1 MMFGPSATARSA
13 VTQPSV
19 VSLQFSEVRH
29 VLRRHFDPRD
39 HVADLS
45 MTVFSWN
52 KTPPDILCLY
62 GARALRSFGDGFAI
76 IILPVYLSAI
86 GFSPQLIGIVAS
98 ASLLGTAALTLI
110 VGFIAPRFE
119 LRSLFLAGAG
129 LIALTGLIFP
139 ATETLAPVLLVA
151 FIGSINPSG
160 GDLGMLVPL
169 EHALLTKE
177 MADRDRTGAF
187 ARYSLIGSLTGAV
200 GSLAAALPEILASN
214 GWSKLTAIKLMFYG
228 YAALG
233 VLAAFLYRHLPRD
246 HTRAANVP
254 EAALGP
260 SRNIVYRLAAL
271 FSLDAFAGGF
281 VVQSLLALW
290 LFQRFNLSLE
300 AASLYFFCS
309 SLLGAI
315 SFPVAAWLARRIGL
329 INTMVFT
336 HIPSSLCLIAAAFSS
351 GLTVVLSLLL
361 VRSALSQMDV
371 PTRSSYVMAVVTP
384 AERTAAASVTAVPR
398 SLASSISPAIAG
410 FMLAGPFSGLP
421 LVVCGC
427 LKIGYDL
434 ALLRMFRHTKP
445 PEEIR

>member
-1 MMFGPSATARSA
+1 MTP
-13 VTQPSV
+13 
-19 VSLQFSEVRH
+19 
-29 VLRRHFDPRD
+29 
-39 HVADLS
+39 VAS
-45 MTVFSWN
+45 T
-52 KTPPDILCLY
+52 KTPPDIVCLY
-62 GARALRSFGDGFAI
+62 GARALRGLGDGFAVL
-76 IILPVYLSAI
+76 ILPVYLSAI
-86 GFSPQLIGIVAS
+86 GFSPQQIGVVAS

-110 VGFIAPRFE
+110 VGFVAPRFE
-119 LRSLFLAGAG
+119 LRKLFLAGA
-129 LIALTGLIFP
+129 ALSAVTGLIFP
-139 ATETLAPVLLVA
+139 EAQAFAPVVLVA

-169 EHALLTKE
+169 EHALLTRE
-177 MADRDRTGAF
+177 MADRDRTAAF
-187 ARYSLIGSLTGAV
+187 ARYSLIGSLTAAV
-200 GSLAAALPEILASN
+200 GSLAAALPEILASH
-214 GWSKLTAIKLMFYG
+214 GWSKLTAIRLMFYG

-233 VLAAFLYRHLPRD
+233 LLAALLYRRLPRD
-246 HTRAANVP
+246 HAHAANAP
-254 EAALGP
+254 KAALGP
-260 SRNIVYRLAAL
+260 SRNIVYKLAAV

-300 AASLYFFCS
+300 AASLFFFCAS
-309 SLLGAI
+309 VLGAV
-315 SFPVAAWLARRIGL
+315 SFPVAAWIAKRIGL

-351 GLTVVLSLLL
+351 SLTVVLSLLL

-398 SLASSISPAIAG
+398 SLASSISPAMAG

-427 LKIGYDL
+427 LKITYDL
-434 ALLRMFRHTKP
+434 ALLGLFRHTRP
-445 PEEIR
+445 PEER

>member
-1 MMFGPSATARSA
+1 MAMAEAVDVASLAMTAVSATRL
-13 VTQPSV
+13 PS
-19 VSLQFSEVRH
+19 
-29 VLRRHFDPRD
+29 
-39 HVADLS
+39 
-45 MTVFSWN
+45 
-52 KTPPDILCLY
+52 DILCLY
-62 GARALRSFGDGFAI
+62 GARALRGFGDGFAI
-76 IILPVYLSAI
+76 IILPVYLAAI
-86 GFSPQLIGIVAS
+86 GFSPQQIGIVAS
-98 ASLLGTAALTLI
+98 ASLLGTAALTL
-110 VGFIAPRFE
+110 VTGFIAPRFE
-119 LRSLFLAGAG
+119 LRKLFLAGAG
-129 LIALTGLIFP
+129 LIVLTGLIFP
-139 ATETLAPVLLVA
+139 AAETLALVLLVA

-169 EHALLTKE
+169 EHALLTRE
-177 MADRDRTGAF
+177 TADRDRTRVF
-187 ARYSLIGSLTGAV
+187 ARYSLIGSLTAAF
-200 GSLAAALPEILASN
+200 GSLAAALPELLAAN
-214 GWSKLTAIKLMFYG
+214 GWSRLGAIRLMFYL

-233 VLAAFLYRHLPRD
+233 LLAALLYRRLPRD
-246 HTRAANVP
+246 HSHAANVP
-254 EAALGP
+254 KTALGP

-300 AASLYFFCS
+300 AASLYFFCA

-315 SFPVAAWLARRIGL
+315 SFPVAAWLAGRIGL
-329 INTMVFT
+329 VNTMVFT

-351 GLTVVLSLLL
+351 SLTVVLSLLL

-398 SLASSISPAIAG
+398 SLASSISPAMAG
-410 FMLAGPFSGLP
+410 FMLAGAFSGLP

-434 ALLRMFRHTKP
+434 ALLAMFRHTKP
-445 PEEIR
+445 PEEIG

>member
-1 MMFGPSATARSA
+1 M
-13 VTQPSV
+13 
-19 VSLQFSEVRH
+19 
-29 VLRRHFDPRD
+29 
-39 HVADLS
+39 
-45 MTVFSWN
+45 

-62 GARALRSFGDGFAI
+62 GARALRGFGDGFAI
-76 IILPVYLSAI
+76 LILPVYLTAI
-86 GFSPQLIGIVAS
+86 GFSPLQIGIVAS

-119 LRSLFLAGAG
+119 LRNLFLAGAG

-139 ATETLAPVLLVA
+139 AAETLAPVLLIA

-177 MADRDRTGAF
+177 TADRDRTGVF
-187 ARYSLIGSLTGAV
+187 ARYSLVGALTAAV
-200 GSLAAALPEILASN
+200 GALAAALPELLASH
-214 GWSKLTAIKLMFYG
+214 GWPKLGAIRLMFYL

-233 VLAAFLYRHLPRD
+233 LLAAFLYARLPRD
-246 HTRAANVP
+246 HTHADSRP
-254 EAALGP
+254 KSALGP
-260 SRNIVYRLAAL
+260 SRNIVYQLAAL

-290 LFQRFNLSLE
+290 LFQKFNLSLE
-300 AASLYFFCS
+300 AAGRFFFCS
-309 SLLGAI
+309 SLLGAM
-315 SFPVAAWLARRIGL
+315 SFPVAAWLSRRIGL
-329 INTMVFT
+329 VNTMVFT

-351 GLTVVLSLLL
+351 DLTVVLALLL

-410 FMLAGPFSGLP
+410 FMLAGPFSALP

-445 PEEIR
+445 PEEA

>member
-1 MMFGPSATARSA
+1 MT
-13 VTQPSV
+13 
-19 VSLQFSEVRH
+19 LFS
-29 VLRRHFDPRD
+29 
-39 HVADLS
+39 S
-45 MTVFSWN
+45 T

-62 GARALRSFGDGFAI
+62 GARALRGFGDGFAI

-86 GFSPQLIGIVAS
+86 GFSTPQIGIVAS

-119 LRSLFLAGAG
+119 LRNLFLAGAG
-129 LIALTGLIFP
+129 LIVFTGLVFP
-139 ATETLAPVLLVA
+139 STQTIAPILLVA
-151 FIGSINPSG
+151 FIGTINPSS

-177 MADRDRTGAF
+177 TADRDRTRIF
-187 ARYSLIGSLTGAV
+187 ARYSLIGSLTSAV
-200 GSLAAALPEILASN
+200 GSLAAALPETLASS
-214 GWSKLTAIKLMFYG
+214 GWSRLSAIKLMFYCYAVLG
-228 YAALG
+228 MLAAL
-233 VLAAFLYRHLPRD
+233 LYRRLPRD
-246 HTRAANVP
+246 HSHAANVP
-254 EAALGP
+254 KTALGP

-271 FSLDAFAGGF
+271 FSMDAFAGGF

-300 AASLYFFCS
+300 AASLYFFCA
-309 SLLGAI
+309 SLLGAM
-315 SFPVAAWLARRIGL
+315 SFPVAAWLAGRIGL
-329 INTMVFT
+329 INTMVYT

-351 GLTVVLSLLL
+351 SLTVVLSLLL
-361 VRSALSQMDV
+361 LRSALSQMDV

-398 SLASSISPAIAG
+398 SLASSISPAMAG

-421 LVVCGC
+421 LLVCGC

>member
-1 MMFGPSATARSA
+1 
-13 VTQPSV
+13 
-19 VSLQFSEVRH
+19 
-29 VLRRHFDPRD
+29 
-39 HVADLS
+39 
-45 MTVFSWN
+45 MTR
-52 KTPPDILCLY
+52 PDIASLY
-62 GARALRSFGDGFAI
+62 AARGLRGFGDGFAI
-76 IILPVYLSAI
+76 IILPVYLSVV
-86 GFSPQLIGIVAS
+86 GFSPQQIGIVAS

-110 VGFIAPRFE
+110 TGFIAPRFE
-119 LRSLFLAGAG
+119 LRHLFLAGAG
-129 LIALTGLIFP
+129 LIVFTGLVFP
-139 ATETLAPVLLVA
+139 AAETFAPVLLVA

-177 MADRDRTGAF
+177 TADRDRTSVF
-187 ARYSLIGSLTGAV
+187 ARYSLIGALTSAIGA
-200 GSLAAALPEILASN
+200 LAAALPALLASN
-214 GWSKLTAIKLMFYG
+214 GWPKLAAIKVMFYL

-233 VLAAFLYRHLPRD
+233 LLASFLYRRLSRD
-246 HTRAANVP
+246 HSHATSAP
-254 EAALGP
+254 KTALGP
-260 SRNIVYRLAAL
+260 SKSIVYKLAAL
-271 FSLDAFAGGF
+271 FSMDAFAGGF

-300 AASLYFFCS
+300 AASIYFFCA
-309 SLLGAI
+309 SLLGAM
-315 SFPVAAWLARRIGL
+315 SFPVAAWLAGRIGL
-329 INTMVFT
+329 VNTMVFT
-336 HIPSSLCLIAAAFSS
+336 HIPSSICLIAAAFSS
-351 GLTVVLSLLL
+351 DLTVVLALLL

-398 SLASSISPAIAG
+398 SLASSVSPAIAG

-445 PEEIR
+445 PEET